1 MPLKLERKILQYCIK
16 YGRMNGV
23 LGVMTLTV
31 FLPGRGKKGQGTV
44 ANYNYEEAHVSCMC
58 NLFLS
63 YDTIITNLPYTI

>member
-1 MPLKLERKILQYCIK
+1 
-16 YGRMNGV
+16 MNGA

-31 FLPGRGKKGQGTV
+31 FLPGRGKKGQETV
-44 ANYNYEEAHVSCMC
+44 ANYNYEEAHISSMC